1 MGDPTL
7 QQLRYLVAL
16 HDHGHFG
23 RAAAACFVSQPA
35 LSTQLRELEQRLGAT
50 LVERRRGALLFTPA
64 GRDIVARA
72 RRILGDVNDLRD
84 AARVGTTI
92 TGPFRLGTIPTIGP
106 YLLPRTLPIVAN
118 HVPDATVTLREAQTA
133 VLIEE
138 LRSGELDLLLLGT
151 EEPDTDL
158 DTAHLGTDTFLLA
171 VPERHP
177 LATRRGPIA
186 HEQIADLRVLVLSE
200 GHCLRDQ
207 TLSVCALV
215 GADSE
220 QVQASGLATVVQMVA
235 AGMGVT
241 FLPASAAAVEARPGN
256 GIAVRRIRTP
266 APARPI
272 TLTWRASSPYR
283 AHYEELVNLLRRAL
297 QLRSVH

>member
-1 MGDPTL
+1 MGEPTL

-35 LSTQLRELEQRLGAT
+35 LSTQLRELEQRLGT
-50 LVERRRGALLFTPA
+50 SVVERRRGTLLFTRT
-64 GRDIVARA
+64 GEEIVARA
-72 RRILGDVNDLRD
+72 RRILGDIDDLVD
-84 AARVGTTI
+84 VARASSTI

-106 YLLPRTLPIVAN
+106 YLLPRAIPIVAN
-118 HVPDATVTLREAQTA
+118 HVPDANVQLREAQTA
-133 VLIEE
+133 PLLEG
-138 LRSGELDLLLLGT
+138 LRSGALDLVLLGT
-151 EEPDTDL
+151 EEDDPDL
-158 DTAHLGTDTFLLA
+158 RTARLGTDSFLLA

-186 HEQIADLRVLVLSE
+186 PEQLADLHVLVLSE

-207 TLSVCALV
+207 TMSVCALV
-215 GADSE
+215 GADHE
-220 QVQASGLATVVQMVA
+220 EVQASGLATVVQMVA

-256 GIAVRRIRTP
+256 GVAVRRIRPP

-272 TLTWRASSPYR
+272 VLTWRATAPHG
-283 AHYEELVNLLRRAL
+283 AHHEELAKLLRRTL
-297 QLRSVH
+297 QLS